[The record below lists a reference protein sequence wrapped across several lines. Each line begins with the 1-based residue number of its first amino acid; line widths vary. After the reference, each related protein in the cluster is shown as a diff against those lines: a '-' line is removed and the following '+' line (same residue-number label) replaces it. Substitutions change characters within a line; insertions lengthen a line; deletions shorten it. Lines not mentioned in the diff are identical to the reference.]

1 MSSFSY
7 AIDMNI
13 RRYKNLLATSV
24 NEAERKT
31 IQNLLAEEISK
42 AGGGPAIGA
51 EENWRTYAGAV
62 NARNFPAR

>member
-42 AGGGPAIGA
+42 AGAAAPSEPKK
-51 EENWRTYAGAV
+51 EESWRV
-62 NARNFPAR
+62 